1 MSRPK
6 RKNSEELRKQYQK
19 QYVDEHYRAFMIRF
33 RYDEDADVIDWLNKQ
48 KNISESIRK
57 IVRAQHSSKSD
68 QRRAQEDKE
77 ILTWLKTQDD
87 VGETLRKVALR
98 EARKEAKK
106 AEKIAAEGGEKVDRR
121 RKKSSA
127 KK

>member
-77 ILTWLKTQDD
+77 ILT
-87 VGETLRKVALR
+87 VALR

-106 AEKIAAEGGEKVDRR
+106 AEKLSAEGSEKVDRR
-121 RKKSSA
+121 RKKVTA

>member
-98 EARKEAKK
+98 EASSPGSKE
-106 AEKIAAEGGEKVDRR
+106 R
-121 RKKSSA
+121 S
-127 KK
+127 

>member
-77 ILTWLKTQDD
+77 ILT
-87 VGETLRKVALR
+87 
-98 EARKEAKK
+98 ARKEAKK
-106 AEKIAAEGGEKVDRR
+106 AEKLSAEGSEKVDRR
-121 RKKSSA
+121 RKKVTA

>member
-19 QYVDEHYRAFMIRF
+19 QYVDEHYRAYVIRF
-33 RYDEDADVIDWLNKQ
+33 RYDKDADVIEWLNGQ
-48 KNISESIRK
+48 KNIAETIRK
-57 IVRAQHSSKSD
+57 LVRKQHSSNSE
-68 QRRAQEDKE
+68 QRREKEDQE
-77 ILTWLKTQDD
+77 ILTWLKKQDD
-87 VGETLRKVALR
+87 IGETMRKVALR

-121 RKKSSA
+121 RKKASA

>member
-68 QRRAQEDKE
+68 QRRAQED
-77 ILTWLKTQDD
+77 
-87 VGETLRKVALR
+87 R

-121 RKKSSA
+121 RKKASA

>member
-57 IVRAQHSSKSD
+57 IVRASAGPRKI
-68 QRRAQEDKE
+68 RRF
-77 ILTWLKTQDD
+77 
-87 VGETLRKVALR
+87 
-98 EARKEAKK
+98 
-106 AEKIAAEGGEKVDRR
+106 
-121 RKKSSA
+121 
-127 KK
+127 